1 MALAGCGAPRPNI
14 LPPATP
20 LLSASLEQ
28 LVAGYNRNAQ
38 AIQTMSLKLVVTAH
52 AGRHKYIGVNSYLLT
67 ARPADIRIWGTF
79 TLVGR
84 LFDMASDG
92 DTFELSLP
100 TTSQFF
106 EGHNDV
112 IPEKVKNPLEK
123 IRPQIIRNA
132 LLINSIAPTARVALD
147 PSAPE
152 NEYRVL
158 VLAAAGDS
166 TERILRSITFSR
178 YDLQPHQQVIYDAD
192 GLHGTHATYD
202 KYTVVA
208 GIPVPTRMT
217 IDRPIEGYA
226 LNLRVV
232 RGGITLNRPFPD
244 PHTFQLTPPAGSTV
258 IHISPVLTH

>member
-1 MALAGCGAPRPNI
+1 
-14 LPPATP
+14 
-20 LLSASLEQ
+20 
-28 LVAGYNRNAQ
+28 
-38 AIQTMSLKLVVTAH
+38 MSLKLVVTAH